1 MQAGPFTTG
10 FSPRCC
16 LLHSRDCTMVH
27 LLRKIRLFT
36 FRRKGKDKRNDR
48 SSQKVK
54 ASHYT
59 SVDSSSMSTTPRNI
73 PKIPSG
79 GLMQIHQRR
88 KKKHSSIDFDS
99 LPIIDRVPTAIGY
112 QSSCSEEGTDDGTPL
127 SSRYRMW
134 EHEEEVFKQNPSD
147 DYDYISATDDRYSI
161 FEGLDSLSSVSST
174 SDSDSGSVSS
184 IESKI
189 GHELQRQ
196 RTAFRDNI
204 IRLTRSADL
213 SGTGEEAR
221 GTLAHLDHCFSL
233 EQHK

>member
-1 MQAGPFTTG
+1 MCTDDTLKLWCSLTFSATFRSIGEQGDRRTTKNVVVAHASWSFTTG

-48 SSQKVK
+48 SSQKIK

-59 SVDSSSMSTTPRNI
+59 SVDSSSMSTPPRNI
-73 PKIPSG
+73 PKSPSG

-112 QSSCSEEGTDDGTPL
+112 QSSCSEEGTDDGTPR

-161 FEGLDSLSSVSST
+161 FEGLDSLSRS
-174 SDSDSGSVSS
+174 
-184 IESKI
+184 
-189 GHELQRQ
+189 R
-196 RTAFRDNI
+196 RP
-204 IRLTRSADL
+204 LTVTVGQFLR
-213 SGTGEEAR
+213 
-221 GTLAHLDHCFSL
+221 
-233 EQHK
+233 